1 MFTFQQGETPMNIAL
16 RKSFLEIQE
25 LIANPPPLKPIY
37 LKQQELYN
45 WPLQG
50 SYKDI
55 YCAVPKSPDNSYY
68 ANGHFKQK
76 NVVFEEENVY
86 YSKTKHHHHNYNHN
100 VPNEHSK
107 LHHSNGRFRSC
118 KSDYS
123 NGYLASTSA
132 LPQFSEKQSSSV
144 SKYYSSM
151 LRKLGGASPLEQT
164 QLLGNGQDM
173 DTRSASPNKT
183 PQLCQPTRRNRE
195 FVKPKLETLPNEPLE
210 KGEQYFVDLSGHI
223 HKGRIPP
230 SPDMEPLISNSA
242 HHKTKSKSN
251 KK

>member
-1 MFTFQQGETPMNIAL
+1 MNIAL

-45 WPLQG
+45 RPLQG

-55 YCAVPKSPDNSYY
+55 YCAVPKSFENLHNIKDHLNDQ
-68 ANGHFKQK
+68 NFEFKKTDLHKIDHFYHGNITGEHKQ
-76 NVVFEEENVY
+76 
-86 YSKTKHHHHNYNHN
+86 
-100 VPNEHSK
+100 
-107 LHHSNGRFRSC
+107 HHSNRQSRGC

-123 NGYLASTSA
+123 NGYLASTGG
-132 LPQFSEKQSSSV
+132 LQPLSEKQSSSV

-151 LRKLGGASPLEQT
+151 LRKLGGTSPLEET
-164 QLLGNGQDM
+164 QLLSNGQEIDK
-173 DTRSASPNKT
+173 RSISPTKT
-183 PQLCQPTRRNRE
+183 PQFCQQVRRNRE
-195 FVKPKLETLPNEPLE
+195 FIKPKLETLPNEPLE

-223 HKGRIPP
+223 HKGKILPR
-230 SPDMEPLISNSA
+230 PDMEPLINGKGF
-242 HHKTKSKSN
+242 HKTKYKPN

>member
-1 MFTFQQGETPMNIAL
+1 MNIAL

-45 WPLQG
+45 WPHQG

-55 YCAVPKSPDNSYY
+55 YCALPKSPDNFYD
-68 ANGHFKQK
+68 NEHFKHK
-76 NVVFEEENVY
+76 NVAFENEDLY
-86 YSKTKHHHHNYNHN
+86 YSKTKHHQHNYDHILS
-100 VPNEHSK
+100 NEHHK
-107 LHHSNGRFRSC
+107 VHHSNRRFRSC

-123 NGYLASTSA
+123 NGYLASTSG
-132 LPQFSEKQSSSV
+132 LPQFGEKQSSSV

-164 QLLGNGQDM
+164 ELLSNGQDM

-183 PQLCQPTRRNRE
+183 PQLCQQTRRNRE
-195 FVKPKLETLPNEPLE
+195 FVKPKLETLPKEPLV

-223 HKGRIPP
+223 HKGQIPP
-230 SPDMEPLISNSA
+230 GPDMEPLINSSA
-242 HHKTKSKSN
+242 HHKTKLKNN

>member
-1 MFTFQQGETPMNIAL
+1 MNIAL

-45 WPLQG
+45 MPLQG

-55 YCAVPKSPDNSYY
+55 YCALPKSPENSYY
-68 ANGHFKQK
+68 ANGHFARQK
-76 NVVFEEENVY
+76 NVAFEEEDLY
-86 YSKTKHHHHNYNHN
+86 YSKTKHHQHNYGHN
-100 VPNEHSK
+100 NPNEHN
-107 LHHSNGRFRSC
+107 LHHSNRRFRSC

-123 NGYLASTSA
+123 NGYLASTSG
-132 LPQFSEKQSSSV
+132 LPQFGEKQSSSV

-164 QLLGNGQDM
+164 ELLSHGQDM

-183 PQLCQPTRRNRE
+183 PQFGQQTRRNRE
-195 FVKPKLETLPNEPLE
+195 FVKPKLETLPNEPLA

-230 SPDMEPLISNSA
+230 GPDMEPLISNA
-242 HHKTKSKSN
+242 HHKTKPKTSKN
-251 KK
+251 NF